1 MTGFTDLHIRT
12 DGFGPYHINRFRIAF
27 RSDFGIPYLANL
39 LVHSFPGYFNGPG
52 GHCYRLE
59 GDKLKFFGNLS
70 FFSHDVPTPHPDWV
84 RVIYTDPLH
93 GFTVQTLHRDS
104 IALDDLTA
112 GASFTALGAGA
123 GAAVGTPIAGV
134 GALPGALIGGAT
146 GLVSGVSLNRRHF
159 LAGRRAWAIDVASS
173 FTEPGDGENFP
184 KDALIIETAA
194 IERYS
199 AAQFWALQ
207 KTMTPVVTELWSH
220 MLMKFA
226 TATRAGYCRGQSG
239 RWSGAAGSGMDSS
252 TTSGSSSGP
261 SRRAVRAPC
270 AARWSSTSCSGFT
283 LASTRTRAAAERR
296 ATELPIAPQGMGS
309 RLVDRLSVA
318 C

>member
-1 MTGFTDLHIRT
+1 MTSFTDLHIRT
-12 DGFGPYHINRFRIAF
+12 AGFGPYHINRFRLAF

-39 LVHSFPGYFNGPG
+39 LVHGFPGYFNGPG

-70 FFSHDVPTPHPDWV
+70 FFSHNVPTPHPDWV
-84 RVIYTDPLH
+84 RIIYTDPLH

-112 GASFTALGAGA
+112 GATFTALGAGA
-123 GAAVGTPIAGV
+123 GAAAGTPIAGI
-134 GALPGALIGGAT
+134 GALPGALIGGTT

-159 LAGRRAWAIDVASS
+159 LAGRRAWTIDVASS
-173 FTEPGDGENFP
+173 FAAPGDGENFP

-199 AAQFWALQ
+199 AAEFWALQ
-207 KTMTPVVTELWSH
+207 QAMTPVVTELWSH

-226 TATRAGYCRGQSG
+226 TATRARILPWTEWPLERGGWQRHGLVHYLRQQFGTVASSGEGSMRGSMEFNQLQRLYPRIYEDPSG
-239 RWSGAAGSGMDSS
+239 R
-252 TTSGSSSGP
+252 
-261 SRRAVRAPC
+261 
-270 AARWSSTSCSGFT
+270 
-283 LASTRTRAAAERR
+283 
-296 ATELPIAPQGMGS
+296 
-309 RLVDRLSVA
+309 
-318 C
+318 